1 MVIYRTINMQDSG
14 RHPTS
19 NQRPILK
26 SMSNFYITDI
36 CTSDLCWVFLILKS
50 VSNSEIYVLFSNS
63 QIGVQFWNLWRFLT
77 FSNQRPMTSLTYSLN
92 LTNQLAIDLR
102 IWKGHRFGN
111 ALKSD
116 CAWDNDISGSQF
128 EEWTPI

>member
-14 RHPTS
+14 QRPAS

-50 VSNSEIYVLFSNS
+50 VSNSEIYGSFSLS
-63 QIGVQFWNLWRFLT
+63 QINVQWRHW
-77 FSNQRPMTSLTYSLN
+77 
-92 LTNQLAIDLR
+92 R
-102 IWKGHRFGN
+102 I
-111 ALKSD
+111 
-116 CAWDNDISGSQF
+116 
-128 EEWTPI
+128 P

>member
-116 CAWDNDISGSQF
+116 CAWDNDISRSQF